1 MLSGREIREMI
12 ADIINS
18 IERIVPYAVE
28 ISYDELMIGRNRLR
42 LAIRSQS
49 GYLLRCEEGK
59 MKPAP
64 ATVSVTGSRFIIK
77 LESLFLFGIAY
88 GSICMVL
95 HQANLCELL
104 TRFDNHKAPF

>member
-64 ATVSVTGSRFIIK
+64 ATVSVTGSRFYNQAGVFI
-77 LESLFLFGIAY
+77 SLRYCLWFH
-88 GSICMVL
+88 L
-95 HQANLCELL
+95 HGTPSGEPL
-104 TRFDNHKAPF
+104 

>member
-42 LAIRSQS
+42 LAIR
-49 GYLLRCEEGK
+49 
-59 MKPAP
+59 
-64 ATVSVTGSRFIIK
+64 VSLDTYCAVK
-77 LESLFLFGIAY
+77 
-88 GSICMVL
+88 
-95 HQANLCELL
+95 
-104 TRFDNHKAPF
+104 KAK

>member
-1 MLSGREIREMI
+1 MREIV

-18 IERIVPYAVE
+18 IEKIMPYVDK
-28 ISYDELMIGRNRLR
+28 ISYDEQIIGRSRLT
-42 LAIRSQS
+42 LAIRSRS
-49 GYLLRCEEGK
+49 GYLLRSEESK